1 MSNLGSTFFVGVGHA
16 YISGQSSYS
25 ALTNPVFDAIL
36 MTNNIGLQLFL
47 TVSSF
52 FWYLAT
58 ILAVILFISRY
69 LMAVAFD
76 KVLPTRVSYV
86 SERFHSPIVAHGI
99 DLVVTLTALTI
110 ITLTPLS
117 SSFLRRQYRR
127 PHGDVLRVHTRGAR
141 RRLFGGEEQR
151 HPKGEPDDHPRG
163 SVADVIVLSVYAG
176 YWVLYAPIYLGTVIN
191 PVSVG
196 IIVSP
201 FIGGV
206 ALYYGMRAYRMRRE
220 GIDLNNTFKEIP
232 PE

>member
-1 MSNLGSTFFVGVGHA
+1 
-16 YISGQSSYS
+16 
-25 ALTNPVFDAIL
+25 
-36 MTNNIGLQLFL
+36 
-47 TVSSF
+47 
-52 FWYLAT
+52 
-58 ILAVILFISRY
+58 
-69 LMAVAFD
+69 
-76 KVLPTRVSYV
+76 LPTRVSYV

-117 SSFLRRQYRR
+117 SSFFY
-127 PHGDVLRVHTRGAR
+127 GANTAD
-141 RRLFGGEEQR
+141 LMAMFFGFILGALVVFYSAAKNNGIL
-151 HPKGEPDDHPRG
+151 KGNRMIIL
-163 SVADVIVLSVYAG
+163 VAAIADVIVLSVYAG